1 MPCERAPVISKPAL
15 VQRLLG
21 AEQDQP
27 AEDNGLVGFA
37 APLSM
42 EFVSQLG
49 PVISCNLV
57 FKHHGEPAR
66 YGTHLK
72 QHRMPAR
79 ASKTFCFC
87 RGRCAQHRE
96 LRVDAPLLCSIAFFS
111 SIKLQSQGEDI
122 LPLLR
127 SKSCKAKQMLIPSSC
142 SPRSGRPLCEA
153 ARRSIGV
160 SQLQD
165 YLFQTL
171 ERIRKGFSWRGDGGP
186 MFREEALPVPGPMSH
201 SLEDRA
207 VDA

>member
-96 LRVDAPLLCSIAFFS
+96 LRVDAPFFAPLPSLVASSSSPKVKISFRSSEANHARPSKCSFLPRAAR
-111 SIKLQSQGEDI
+111 GVED
-122 LPLLR
+122 LFVKPHAGRLECP
-127 SKSCKAKQMLIPSSC
+127 SCKIIC
-142 SPRSGRPLCEA
+142 SKHS
-153 ARRSIGV
+153 
-160 SQLQD
+160 
-165 YLFQTL
+165 
-171 ERIRKGFSWRGDGGP
+171 KGFERVFRG
-186 MFREEALPVPGPMSH
+186 EVTVVPCSEKKL
-201 SLEDRA
+201 SQYLA
-207 VDA
+207 Q